1 MRNKKSYMNTS
12 SILSENFIKDLFQ
25 LVKRGNLRA
34 LMRMTKNPQALRAL
48 KDLNDA
54 AAALEKIGKKKFG
67 PSYKRHRYK
76 LIDFFR

>member
-1 MRNKKSYMNTS
+1 MNSS
-12 SILSENFIKDLFQ
+12 SILSENFLKDLFQ
-25 LVKRGNLRA
+25 LWKRGNLKA
-34 LMRMTKNPQALRAL
+34 LMRMTRDKQSIQAL

-67 PSYKRHRYK
+67 PKYKRNRYQ